1 MNVQFP
7 KQEYYAVDVM
17 RLIFFHRRS
26 MPSTFL
32 GRHANNKKERIFTYK
47 RDIVCLPSWYKEK
60 MSGNCLPIPRG
71 NESRQYLARHGLL
84 GKITLTSNMTEI
96 QIFKEISSVFTDSF
110 GGRENFRFLIL
121 QPTGGF
127 SKSLTVPRI
136 SSQYKWSAS
145 SVAGKNAKVPIYI
158 LAQELLKVCSYVV
171 MLMLF

>member
-1 MNVQFP
+1 
-7 KQEYYAVDVM
+7 
-17 RLIFFHRRS
+17 

-32 GRHANNKKERIFTYK
+32 GRHYYYYYYQFYQKDANKKSKKERIFTYNQ
-47 RDIVCLPSWYKEK
+47 DIVCLPSWYKAK

-121 QPTGGF
+121 QSTGG
-127 SKSLTVPRI
+127 V
-136 SSQYKWSAS
+136 Q
-145 SVAGKNAKVPIYI
+145 
-158 LAQELLKVCSYVV
+158 
-171 MLMLF
+171 